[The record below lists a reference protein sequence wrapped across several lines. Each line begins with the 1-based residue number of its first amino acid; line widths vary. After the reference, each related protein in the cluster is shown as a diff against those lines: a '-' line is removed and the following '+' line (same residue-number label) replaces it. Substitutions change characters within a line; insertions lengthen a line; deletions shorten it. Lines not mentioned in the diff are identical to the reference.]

1 MFSFIKRLVLEE
13 FRLYIYNIYG
23 ELVRD
28 FVLMRLFVL
37 KKSSCMCYIYSLDG
51 FFFNFYKVYNFM
63 VRIFLK

>member
-37 KKSSCMCYIYSLDG
+37 KKSSCMCYIYSLDR